1 MPVYRVDPNP
11 HRVTYGTTVGVLVMQ
26 SRVPCIPGS
35 VSNASSYDFPVVY
48 RVVKGLDVK
57 RLVYE
62 ADATLAAPVIAA
74 AQELERAGVSAI
86 TTDCGYMAWFQSQ
99 VAAAVRVPVC
109 LSSLLQAPLI
119 RSLLPPDRKLGVVV
133 ADSHSLRPQML
144 AAVGVD
150 ASQIVVAGM
159 NGRPSFWSAIMDEN
173 GVLDSDAIERELLEV
188 VDSLCAANPTI
199 GALLLECSEF
209 PPYSAAVQA
218 KFRLPVFDFQT
229 MIRYVFSGIAQQPYR
244 GTMY

>member
-48 RVVKGLDVK
+48 RVVEGLDVK
-57 RLVYE
+57 RLVFE
-62 ADATLAAPVIAA
+62 ADASLAAPVIAA

-99 VAAAVRVPVC
+99 VAAAVKVPVC
-109 LSSLLQAPLI
+109 LSSLLQAPFI
-119 RSLLPPDRKLGVVV
+119 RSLLAPARKLGVVV
-133 ADSHSLRPQML
+133 ADSRSLRPQML
-144 AAVGVD
+144 AGVGVD
-150 ASQIVVAGM
+150 ASQAAIAGM
-159 NGRPSFWSAIMDEN
+159 EGRPAFWSAIMDEN
-173 GVLDSDAIERELLEV
+173 GTLDSDAIEREVLEV
-188 VDSLCAANPTI
+188 VGALVAANPSI

-229 MIRYVFSGIAQQPYR
+229 LIRYVYASLAHRPYR
-244 GTMY
+244 GTM

>member
-11 HRVTYGTTVGVLVMQ
+11 QRVTYGTTVGVLVMQ

-48 RVVKGLDVK
+48 RVVEGLDVK

-74 AQELERAGVSAI
+74 AQELERAGASAI
-86 TTDCGYMAWFQSQ
+86 TTDCGYMAWFQ
-99 VAAAVRVPVC
+99 AAVAEAVQVPVC
-109 LSSLLQAPLI
+109 LSSLLQVPFI
-119 RSLLPPDRKLGVVV
+119 RSLLAPARKLGVIV
-133 ADSHSLRPQML
+133 ADSRSLRPQML
-144 AAVGVD
+144 AGIGVD
-150 ASQIVVAGM
+150 AAQLVVAGM
-159 NGRPSFWSAIMDEN
+159 EGRTAFWSAIMDEK
-173 GVLDSDAIERELLEV
+173 GTLDSDAIEREVLDVATGLV
-188 VDSLCAANPTI
+188 AADPAI

-218 KFRLPVFDFQT
+218 RLRLPVFDFLT
-229 MIRYVFSGIAQQPYR
+229 MIRYVHSSLAQRPYR
-244 GTMY
+244 GTM